1 MKRNIFSF
9 WLLAFLTLATAC
21 DRPAQ
26 VDDSASQ
33 EVPGV
38 ENDLIRIGS
47 SLALSGHASFLGVN
61 TLRGAQAYINDVND
75 NGGVHGRK
83 IKLIALDDKYDPPL
97 CIANTQRLLVEENV
111 FALFCFVGTPT
122 TVKIIPLVERARIP
136 LIGMFTGANALRSPF
151 HRYIINVRASY
162 YQETGAAVRHIVDDL
177 GIKKIA
183 VFYQYDAYGLD
194 GLRGAE
200 LALQKYNAAPVAK
213 GSYIRGTLNV
223 EEGLNAVLNSG
234 AEAVVMIGTY
244 EPCAKFIRL
253 AKNSDKKLLFYNVSF
268 VGAEELA
275 RLLGKDGDGV
285 IVSQVVPPPELP
297 ETRSMLTEVDRYIE
311 LLKRYFPDVKA
322 NSVSLEAYFNAMV
335 LVEGLKRAGRD
346 LTRERLIDAIET
358 ISAYPLNKDN
368 VISFSSTDH
377 QGMDKVYFT
386 VIENERLVLLTDWA
400 KLARDFKPPVSEQ
413 P

>member
-1 MKRNIFSF
+1 VKRNIFSF